1 VIVAGK
7 AIAVFKKALPW
18 LGTLAG
24 IAGSAV
30 PGVGPLLSIGSKILA
45 DKLKTSVPATAD
57 GIQQALQNALGDP
70 AQQAQLQE
78 AELAYKQALQA
89 MNFQHE
95 DEQEQIAAGDTADA
109 RAREVATHDWYPKV
123 LASLVVA
130 ACLSGE
136 CFYFHYGT
144 PSNVAP
150 ELIGRILGTLDNA
163 LILVLGYYFG
173 SSVSSRNKDS
183 TIAALSK

>member
-1 VIVAGK
+1 MAGIG
-7 AIAVFKKALPW
+7 AIFKKALPW

-30 PGVGPLLSIGSKILA
+30 PGVGPLVSIGSKILA
-45 DKLKTSVPATAD
+45 DKLKTNVPATAD

-109 RAREVATHDWYPKV
+109 RAREIATHDWYPKA
-123 LASLVVA
+123 LATVVVS
-130 ACLSGE
+130 ACLAGE
-136 CFYFHYGT
+136 FLYFRQGS
-144 PSNVAP
+144 PNSAAP

-173 SSVSSRNKDS
+173 SSAGSRSKDS